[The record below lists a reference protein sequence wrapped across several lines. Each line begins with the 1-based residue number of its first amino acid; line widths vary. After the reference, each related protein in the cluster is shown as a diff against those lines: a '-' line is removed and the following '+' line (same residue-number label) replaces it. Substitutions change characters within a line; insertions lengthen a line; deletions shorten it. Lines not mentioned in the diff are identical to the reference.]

1 MPAVAESPYP
11 ALEEDMRG
19 SFSRLVFSVLL
30 VFALF
35 ACDGPADRIVGKWQ
49 PSGSASG
56 AGAWEFSKNGA
67 VKTPTGTGKYSFG
80 DRKRLKIQTQ
90 FATFVYEV
98 TITGETMKW
107 RDPNGSTTELTRVP

>member
-98 TITGETMKW
+98 EISGDTMKW